1 MLLRF
6 GKYKGQQITDVPTE
20 YLEWL
25 VQQNKNTLADI
36 EEELER
42 RVAAESANLPIIQQ
56 VIQAGYRAL
65 AKQHHPDV
73 GGDPSKMKE
82 VNNAV
87 EYLRKLTR
95 EKS

>member
-1 MLLRF
+1 MILRF
-6 GKYKGQQITDVPTE
+6 GKHKGEHISDVPTE

-25 VQQNKNTLADI
+25 LSQNKNTVADL

-42 RVAAESANLPIIQQ
+42 RIAAESANLPIIQQ

-87 EYLRKLTR
+87 EYLRKLAR
-95 EKS
+95 EKR